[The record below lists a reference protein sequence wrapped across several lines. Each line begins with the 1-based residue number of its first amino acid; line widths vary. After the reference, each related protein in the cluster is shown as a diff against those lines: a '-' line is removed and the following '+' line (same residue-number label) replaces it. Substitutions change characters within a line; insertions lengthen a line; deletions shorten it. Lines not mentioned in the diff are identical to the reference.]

1 MKSTGKV
8 INALQPWGQ
17 NSYSRLKK
25 DMKRNTHSLKDA
37 THRGLHRFNTAFRLV
52 VLTLGVLM
60 LQSFEPLYGQSALT
74 LEKLPDQ
81 GGVLLKW
88 DLNSDDP
95 ETAGVYQLERS
106 HDLTLWENL
115 FELDLR
121 PSTLEEPAQEY
132 LDEDSHP
139 ISFYRLMRGGAVIAS
154 VMTAENGADL
164 YGFTSEFKEALA
176 ENSELTVEEFLNRY
190 DQSDRFVSELSY
202 DPTNAEFWDTL
213 DTPLGAPEP
222 NAPSPNAQDVRL
234 DDFNLNPEETETF
247 RKNGFV
253 VSGRKGDHSFADSYY
268 KIFTNDLPVFVSID
282 SFLQAWHQNFR
293 GILSDQEEFILSTQF
308 EDILKSMREQLP
320 NLRLLGLSESL
331 MPSLHDAD
339 FYLTVALSLFNAE
352 PMESIL
358 GESDDLVRAAVDGIE
373 ELAVKS
379 FPIFGRT
386 NPEPFDFSQ
395 FKPRGHYTKSVRL
408 QRYFRAAMWCGR
420 VDFRVAGPKDLA
432 SERELGTAA
441 ILQEA
446 LVQSGKL
453 ESWNQFDRF
462 IQLFVGLSDS
472 MTAPQLAGVLKAG
485 GIQSVLEIES
495 LAELTAL
502 QQRIEA
508 GGLGVQEIQSHGFV
522 ASPSGESLQLPR
534 SFTLFGQR
542 FVMDSWAMN
551 HLVFDKIFWEGK
563 KVARRLPSAVDVAFT
578 VFGNRSAADIVQ
590 SRINDSSGV
599 PFRDGLPYQHHLASL
614 AEVFDGLPEER
625 WKDNVY
631 TSWLHTLRKW
641 SEPLDSSIPEVFR
654 TKEWARKTMASQLA
668 SWTQLRHN
676 TVLYAKQSATGDVLC
691 SFPHSFIEPNLP
703 VWLSLAEMAKITA
716 DQLETLTP
724 TGSSLVSQLPPWIDP
739 SQFPDRSIA
748 ELIAVFGASSSVD
761 HKNLL
766 DNQVRSL
773 RHFQS
778 TCEKLAEIVI
788 RQNAE
793 QELTNDQKSY
803 LKNMVEVMVDYVGT
817 RTYSGWYTRLFYN
830 DARSLTGGGVAP
842 AELWDPVVTDVH
854 TDFPASLHGDPG
866 TILHQAVGNTALM
879 IISIN
884 CQGTRVYAGPVSTY
898 YEFTSGPGVFDR
910 MTDEEW
916 KAKLLVGDQPAEP
929 EWTAGHRFPGRVSI
943 PFYVQ

>member
-1 MKSTGKV
+1 
-8 INALQPWGQ
+8 
-17 NSYSRLKK
+17 
-25 DMKRNTHSLKDA
+25 MKRNTHSLKDA
-37 THRGLHRFNTAFRLV
+37 AHSGLYRFNTAFRLV
-52 VLTLGVLM
+52 ALTLGVLV
-60 LQSFEPLYGQSALT
+60 LQSFEPLFGQSALT
-74 LEKLPDQ
+74 LEKLPNQ
-81 GGVLLKW
+81 GGILLKW
-88 DLNSDDP
+88 DLNSDAP
-95 ETAGVYQLERS
+95 ETEGVYQLERS
-106 HDLTLWENL
+106 HDLIRWENL

-121 PSTLEEPAQEY
+121 PSSLEEPLQEY
-132 LDEDSHP
+132 IDQDAHP
-139 ISFYRLMRGGAVIAS
+139 ISFYRLIKGGAVIAS
-154 VMTAENGADL
+154 VTTAENGAEL
-164 YGFTSEFKEALA
+164 YGFTSEFKAAMEK
-176 ENSELTVEEFLNRY
+176 NSQLTIEEFVSRY
-190 DQSDRFVSELSY
+190 GQSDQYVSELSY

-213 DTPLGAPEP
+213 DTPPGTPEP
-222 NAPSPNAQDVRL
+222 NVPSPNAQDVRL
-234 DDFNLNPEETETF
+234 DDFNLNAEETETF

-282 SFLQAWHQNFR
+282 SFLQAWHQNYR

-308 EDILKSMREQLP
+308 EDILDSMREQLP
-320 NLRLLGLSESL
+320 LIRDLGLSESL

-339 FYLTVALSLFNAE
+339 FYLTVALSLFRGEAVG
-352 PMESIL
+352 SIL
-358 GESDDLVRAAVDGIE
+358 GESDELVRAAVDGVE
-373 ELAVKS
+373 ELAVKA
-379 FPIFGRT
+379 FPLFGRR

-420 VDFRVAGPKDLA
+420 VDFRVAGPENLA

-446 LVQSGKL
+446 LVVSGKL
-453 ESWNQFDRF
+453 ESWNKFDRF

-472 MTAPQLAGVLKAG
+472 MTAPQLAGLLKAG
-485 GIQSVLEIES
+485 GIESVVEIES
-495 LAELTAL
+495 LADLTAL

-508 GGLGVQEIQSHGFV
+508 GGLGAQEIQSHGFV

-551 HLVFDKIFWEGK
+551 HLVFDRIFWKGE
-563 KVARRLPSAVDVAFT
+563 KVPRRLPSAVDVAFT
-578 VFGNRSAADIVQ
+578 VFGNRSAAGIVQ
-590 SRINDSSGV
+590 SRINDASGV

-625 WKDNVY
+625 WRDNIY
-631 TSWLHTLRKW
+631 TSWLHTLRKL

-654 TKEWARKTMASQLA
+654 TKEWARKTMTSQLA

-676 TVLYAKQSATGDVLC
+676 TVLYAKQSSTGDVLC
-691 SFPHSFIEPNLP
+691 SFPHSFVEPNLS
-703 VWLSLAEMAKITA
+703 VWLSLAEMAKMTA
-716 DQLETLTP
+716 DQLETITP
-724 TGSSLVSQLPPWIDP
+724 SGSSLVSQLPPWLDP
-739 SQFPDRSIA
+739 SQFPDRSLS
-748 ELIAVFGASSSVD
+748 ELAAAFGFSTSLD
-761 HKNLL
+761 HRILL
-766 DNQVRSL
+766 NNQVRSL
-773 RHFQS
+773 RHFQM

-817 RTYSGWYTRLFYN
+817 RTYSGWYTRLFYY

-854 TDFPASLHGDPG
+854 TDFPAALHGDPG

-879 IISIN
+879 IISIQ

-898 YEFTSGPGVFDR
+898 YEFTSGPGNFDR

-916 KAKLLVGDQPAEP
+916 KAKLLSGNQPAEP
-929 EWTAGHRFPGRVSI
+929 EWTSGHRFPGKVTV
-943 PFYVQ
+943 PFYAQ

>member
-1 MKSTGKV
+1 M
-8 INALQPWGQ
+8 I
-17 NSYSRLKK
+17 R
-25 DMKRNTHSLKDA
+25 RTHSLLGA
-37 THRGLHRFNTAFRLV
+37 
-52 VLTLGVLM
+52 VLRTLGRINLASRIVPLAVGI
-60 LQSFEPLYGQSALT
+60 LSFQSFELLSGQSALT
-74 LEKLPDQ
+74 LEQLPNQ
-81 GGVLLKW
+81 TGILLKW
-88 DLNSDDP
+88 DLDLDDP
-95 ETAGVYQLERS
+95 ETAAVYQLERS
-106 HDLTLWENL
+106 HDLIAWENL

-121 PSTLEEPAQEY
+121 RSTLDEVPREFLDQEH
-132 LDEDSHP
+132 HP
-139 ISFYRLMRGGAVIAS
+139 VSFYRLIRGGTVIAS
-154 VMTAENGADL
+154 VTTAEDGADL
-164 YGFTSEFKEALA
+164 YGFTSEFKAALA
-176 ENSELTVEEFLNRY
+176 ANSQLSVDEFLNRY
-190 DQSDRFVSELSY
+190 DQSDRYVTELSY

-213 DTPLGAPEP
+213 DTPTGAPEP
-222 NAPSPNAQDVRL
+222 NAPVPNPQDVRL
-234 DDFNLNPEETETF
+234 DDFNLNDEETETF
-247 RKNGFV
+247 KKNGFV

-268 KIFTNDLPVFVSID
+268 KIFTNDLPVFISVD

-308 EDILKSMREQLP
+308 EDILESMRAQLP
-320 NLRLLGLSESL
+320 LIRGLGLSDAL
-331 MPSLHDAD
+331 LPSLDDAD

-352 PMESIL
+352 PVESIL
-358 GESDDLVRAAVDGIE
+358 GTSDDLVKSALNGVE
-373 ELAVKS
+373 ELGVKP

-395 FKPRGHYTKSVRL
+395 FKPRGHYTKSERL
-408 QRYFRAAMWCGR
+408 RRYFQAAMWCGR
-420 VDFRVAGPKDLA
+420 VDFRVAGPKNLA

-446 LVQSGKL
+446 LVMSGKL
-453 ESWNQFDRF
+453 EAWNQFDRF

-472 MTAPQLAGVLKAG
+472 MTAPQLAGVLKAD
-485 GIQSVLEIES
+485 GIQSVFDIKS
-495 LAELTAL
+495 LADLTAL
-502 QQRIEA
+502 QERIEA
-508 GGLGVQEIQSHGFV
+508 GGLGAQEIQSHGFV

-551 HLVFDKIFWEGK
+551 HLVFDRIFWNGG

-578 VFGNRSAADIVQ
+578 VFGNRSSADIVH

-614 AEVFDGLPEER
+614 AEVFDGLPEKR

-654 TKEWARKTMASQLA
+654 TKEWSRKTMASQLA

-691 SFPHSFIEPNLP
+691 SFPHSFVEPNLS
-703 VWLSLAEMAKITA
+703 VWLSLAQMAKMTA
-716 DQLETLTP
+716 DQLETISP
-724 TGSSLVSQLPPWIDP
+724 SGSSRVSQLPPWINP
-739 SQFPDRSIA
+739 SHFPELSI
-748 ELIAVFGASSSVD
+748 EQLTSVFGEHVTVD
-761 HKNLL
+761 HKVLQN
-766 DNQVRSL
+766 NQVRSL

-778 TCEKLAEIVI
+778 TCEKLAEIVV

-793 QELTNDQKSY
+793 QELTDDQKSY

-817 RTYSGWYTRLFYN
+817 RSYSGWYTRLYYN
-830 DARSLTGGGVAP
+830 EVRGGGVEP

-854 TDFPASLHGDPG
+854 TDFPALLHGDPG

-879 IISIN
+879 IISID

-910 MTDEEW
+910 MTDEDW
-916 KAKLLVGDQPAEP
+916 KAKLLAGDQPAEP
-929 EWTAGHRFPGRVSI
+929 EWTSGHRIPGKAIVPS
-943 PFYVQ
+943 YVQ